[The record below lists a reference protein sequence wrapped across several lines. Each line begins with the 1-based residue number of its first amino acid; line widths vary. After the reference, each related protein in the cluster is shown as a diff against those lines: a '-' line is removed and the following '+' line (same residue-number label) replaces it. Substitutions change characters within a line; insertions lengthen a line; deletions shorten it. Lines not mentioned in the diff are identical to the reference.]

1 MQGPEEKMR
10 KGDAASQSK
19 LEQTPALSAD
29 YLINTSDL
37 DAKFKLVKASIAT
50 TLWRYFHVERKRIEQ
65 SGCVMIIIAH

>member
-50 TLWRYFHVERKRIEQ
+50 SI
-65 SGCVMIIIAH
+65 